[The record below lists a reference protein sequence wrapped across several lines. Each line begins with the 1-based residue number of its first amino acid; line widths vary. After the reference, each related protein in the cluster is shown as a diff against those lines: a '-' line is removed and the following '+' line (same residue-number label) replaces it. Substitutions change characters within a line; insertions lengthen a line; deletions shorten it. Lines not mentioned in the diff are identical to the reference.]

1 MVKNRKAVSLPVF
14 ALALLVLPAAFSGS
28 AHAGQRYQIG
38 SQNTVTADPLVPRPQ
53 GKSCQV
59 VLFDNLQFT
68 DFNPKSFTYTPPA
81 NCPGPWQK
89 VVFSANFA
97 VTAGV
102 QFDRTGNIFVGGVP
116 IYFGTTAEPSS
127 DFGPNWHVE
136 TDLTDYSNLFATAQS
151 GQVDLGNLVNDQY
164 TGIISGSA
172 ILQFY
177 PGTPAT
183 APFDS
188 VLPLSASA
196 DGGTVTLNTSADTLS
211 GTFTLPMNVVGAYAD
226 LYLQSQ
232 SSDEFWYTCVPDDL
246 SSELQSCPGT
256 AYREG
261 EVTIDG
267 TPAGVAPVYPW
278 IYTGGIDPYLW
289 FPLPGVQTLNFK
301 PYRVNLTPFAGL
313 LSNGQPHTI
322 AVSVFNADS
331 YFSATGAFLLQT
343 DKNATQ
349 VTGEVTQNTLTAP
362 SPTVLEN
369 VHPKGS
375 DIYAMVLVKSARH
388 FTISGY
394 VIGSEGMVQTSVAQ
408 NIDFSNKQTFTITDT
423 QYVQNILQSTSID
436 SEITTN
442 SKSGNTISHDQLN
455 WPLTL
460 NYSFLSN
467 SDGTSSQTATINQA
481 YNDQLNTS
489 LNGKTTYASST
500 QNMATPTD
508 TLEFDAAGNL
518 TGNQGQRSQQRYT
531 FHDNTGACY
540 DITLRA
546 ANNVLTGV
554 KDGCQ

>member
-1 MVKNRKAVSLPVF
+1 MVKNRKAASLPVL
-14 ALALLVLPAAFSGS
+14 ALALLVWPAAFSGS

-136 TDLTDYSNLFATAQS
+136 TDLTEYSNLFATAQS

-322 AVSVFNADS
+322 AVSVFNADN

-349 VTGEVTQNTLTAP
+349 VTGELTTNTLTAP

-423 QYVQNILQSTSID
+423 QYVQDILQSTSID
-436 SEITTN
+436 SEVTTN

-460 NYSFLSN
+460 DYSFLSN
-467 SDGTSSQTATINQA
+467 SDGTSSQTTSINQG
-481 YNDQLNTS
+481 YTDLLNTS
-489 LNGKTTYASST
+489 LNGKTTYASNT
-500 QNMATPTD
+500 QNTVTPTD
-508 TLEFDAAGNL
+508 TLEFDASGNL

>member
-508 TLEFDAAGNL
+508 TLEFDASGNL